1 LGIKDSALFGM
12 QLDFVY
18 DVHMSVVGYTMHMD
32 LDDTFGEAILE
43 MCAANAWRVGDGDF
57 MFHSR
62 YHVSRHAT
70 PSMMGTDNGAVIKI
84 YCQPVDDNN

>member
-1 LGIKDSALFGM
+1 
-12 QLDFVY
+12 
-18 DVHMSVVGYTMHMD
+18 
-32 LDDTFGEAILE
+32 
-43 MCAANAWRVGDGDF
+43 MCAANAWRVGDWDF

>member
-1 LGIKDSALFGM
+1 M
-12 QLDFVY
+12 QAKTTARAVVRIRLLVNEFVY

-43 MCAANAWRVGDGDF
+43 MCAANAWRVGDWDF

-70 PSMMGTDNGAVIKI
+70 PSMMGTDT
-84 YCQPVDDNN
+84 